1 MPKTILHA
9 AARAAALPQ
18 SAERESTFRLRAEW
32 SPIARSHHEFHLEE
46 ETGLA
51 ETLNPGVRREV
62 AEYRWRH
69 VAPLLPPEGTE
80 PGDVWEP
87 PIVPIVALVRQL
99 HPSAKSRMHH
109 HDLLSSIGRADE
121 GDEEGA
127 PPKSVPMPGAPI
139 GARATLLE
147 ATDATLDVLL
157 RAHVEFHLEG
167 GRVFYTPAQF
177 EGRLVVDRIA
187 RRVVAFSLAVPDRDS
202 NVDMNVYELGTDG
215 EEEGRADIGY
225 VPRLGLWTD
234 APVPRRNEEALEA
247 ARLRLRRAFY
257 PFASIEWLPL
267 TDALARSRG
276 TGKPLHV
283 VQLFGTLDD
292 ESC

>member
-1 MPKTILHA
+1 MAKTLLLA
-9 AARAAALPQ
+9 AALVAALPQ
-18 SAERESTFRLRAEW
+18 RANDESTFTLRAEW
-32 SPIARSHHEFHLEE
+32 APIARSHHGFHLEE
-46 ETGLA
+46 DTGLA
-51 ETLNPGVRREV
+51 ETLNPGVMRET

-69 VAPLLPPEGTE
+69 VASLLPPAGTL

-87 PIVPIVALVRQL
+87 PIVPIVAMIRQL
-99 HPSAKSRMHH
+99 HPSATSRMHH
-109 HDLLSSIGRADE
+109 HDLLMTAGDGTAD
-121 GDEEGA
+121 GDEEVQ
-127 PPKSVPMPGAPI
+127 PLPLPGAPL
-139 GARATLLE
+139 GARATLL
-147 ATDATLDVLL
+147 AANDATLDVLL
-157 RAHVEFHLEG
+157 RAPVEFHLRG
-167 GRVFYTPAQF
+167 GLVYYTPAQF
-177 EGRLVVDRIA
+177 EGRLVIDRA
-187 RRVVAFSLAVPDRDS
+187 TRRVLAFQLAVPDRDT
-202 NVDMNVYELGTDG
+202 NVDMNVHEPG

-234 APVPRRNEEALEA
+234 APVPRRDPEVLEA

-267 TDALARSRG
+267 TDALAKSRG